1 MKRMLELAGE
11 KMKRTLLQTLVVLAL
26 FTYGPSGFAQPQPS
40 EYDLKAAFLYQ
51 FTTFVEWPPG
61 LLDDPDQ
68 PLVFGVV
75 GAKELV
81 DNLEMLS
88 SGREGTGRSLEVRRI
103 GTRDDLEGIHVVF
116 VDERITNNAEP
127 LLVDAI
133 GKSVL
138 TVTESDD
145 FRPANSIIN
154 FEVVDNKVRFDV
166 SLILAQQANLRI
178 SARMLQFALRVI
190 GDP

>member
-1 MKRMLELAGE
+1 
-11 KMKRTLLQTLVVLAL
+11 MKRTLLPALVVLAL
-26 FTYGPSGFAQPQPS
+26 ITSGPSCFAQPQPS

-51 FTTFVEWPPG
+51 FTTFVEWPFG
-61 LLDDPDQ
+61 LLDDPDE

-81 DNLEMLS
+81 DNLELLS
-88 SGREGTGRSLEVRRI
+88 SGREGAGRPLEVRRI
-103 GTRDDLEGIHVVF
+103 GTRDDLEGVHVVF

-127 LLVDAI
+127 LLMDAI
-133 GKSVL
+133 DKSVL
-138 TVTESDD
+138 TVTESNG
-145 FRPANSIIN
+145 FRPPNSIIN

-166 SLILAQQANLRI
+166 SLSLAQQANLRI